1 MALLVVFHFPT
12 NQTWAVGRCQ
22 RQMEQ
27 HREERSVMARYMDSG
42 ARYLTVNLCSS
53 PYPCVTSTSHVF
65 SVCLCFPVCQM
76 GIFKHLRHR
85 VSCVRMKR
93 VHISQVLEAFVSA
106 YSSFPQIMASHHGLC
121 FIPLPSQSLPKVPHQ
136 PGDSKQ
142 SGIWRWVCS
151 NTPCF
156 FFFQTATVSQL
167 LRAVEHVQAVL
178 LLGRLPG
185 GLPVTLATPSISVYT
200 NR

>member
-53 PYPCVTSTSHVF
+53 PSPCVTSTSHVF

-156 FFFQTATVSQL
+156 FFSRQPQCPSCS
-167 LRAVEHVQAVL
+167 
-178 LLGRLPG
+178 
-185 GLPVTLATPSISVYT
+185 GL
-200 NR
+200 